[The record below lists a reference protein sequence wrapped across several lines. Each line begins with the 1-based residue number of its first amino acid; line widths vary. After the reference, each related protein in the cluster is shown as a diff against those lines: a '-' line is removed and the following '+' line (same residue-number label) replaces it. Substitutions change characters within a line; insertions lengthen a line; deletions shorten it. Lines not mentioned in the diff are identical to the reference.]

1 MTPAPDHII
10 IAPVLIP
17 LLAGALMLFY
27 EERQRRFIAI
37 VSAVAQLVV
46 AWELIDM
53 GTHTP
58 TTIGLYL
65 LGDWPPPFAIVLV
78 IDRLAA
84 LMVMLTAL
92 LALPCIVF
100 STARWDR
107 RGQHFH
113 PLFQFMLMGL
123 NGAFLTGDLF
133 NLFVFFE
140 VLLAASYGLALHGS
154 GSLRVRA
161 GLHYIAINL
170 AASLLFLIG
179 VSLIYGV
186 TGTLNMADLAQRV
199 PLIPIENRPLL
210 AAGAAVLGLAFLV
223 KAAMWPLCFWLPIT
237 YMAAAPPA
245 AAMFAILS
253 KVGVYVILRVSSLAF
268 GAGAPHMAGLGA
280 EVLVAG
286 GLATLVFG
294 TIGVLASQ
302 GLGRLAGCAVLVS
315 SGTLLAVVGMA
326 SSAGGSA
333 MVAGALFYLV
343 ASTLAIAALFLMVEL
358 IEREQ
363 GALAGILTV
372 TAEAYGLGDDEVF
385 GEDEIRDT
393 TGPGVAG
400 ATTVLGLCFLACAL
414 LLSGMPP
421 LAGFLGKFAMLS
433 AVLGSVETDGHI
445 SDVALAFTGLV
456 ILSGLAALIALV
468 REGIRT
474 FWASDEGELPAVP
487 LIELAPVLVLLALT
501 AAMTVK
507 AGPVMRYMEATA
519 SMLNHPHVYVEGVL
533 GTEPVPHAP
542 APPAE
547 GTTP

>member
-1 MTPAPDHII
+1 
-10 IAPVLIP
+10 
-17 LLAGALMLFY
+17 MLFY

-46 AWELIDM
+46 AWELVDM
-53 GTHTP
+53 ATHTP

-78 IDRLAA
+78 LDRLAA
-84 LMVMLTAL
+84 LMVALTAL

-113 PLFQFMLMGL
+113 PLFQFLLMGL

-154 GSLRVRA
+154 GTLARPRRAPLHRHQPRRLAPLPHRRQPDLRRHRHPQHGRPRPARA
-161 GLHYIAINL
+161 R
-170 AASLLFLIG
+170 S
-179 VSLIYGV
+179 S
-186 TGTLNMADLAQRV
+186 
-199 PLIPIENRPLL
+199 PPENRPLL
-210 AAGAAVLGLAFLV
+210 AAGAAVLGIAFLV

-268 GAGAPHMAGLGA
+268 GAGAAHMAGLGA

-333 MVAGALFYLV
+333 MVAGALYYLV

-372 TAEAYGLGDDEVF
+372 TAEAYGLGDDELPF
-385 GEDEIRDT
+385 DEDEIREE
-393 TGPGVAG
+393 
-400 ATTVLGLCFLACAL
+400 
-414 LLSGMPP
+414 PP
-421 LAGFLGKFAMLS
+421 PAP
-433 AVLGSVETDGHI
+433 
-445 SDVALAFTGLV
+445 
-456 ILSGLAALIALV
+456 
-468 REGIRT
+468 
-474 FWASDEGELPAVP
+474 AS
-487 LIELAPVLVLLALT
+487 
-501 AAMTVK
+501 
-507 AGPVMRYMEATA
+507 
-519 SMLNHPHVYVEGVL
+519 
-533 GTEPVPHAP
+533 P
-542 APPAE
+542 APPPSSASASSPAPSFSP
-547 GTTP
+547 GCRRSPASSASSPCSRPSSAPSRPTAASPTSPSPSPASSSSRASPRSSPSSARASAPSGPPRRRSFPPSRSSSSRPSSSSSPSPSR